1 MVDLRDAVTEPTTE
15 RLEVIA
21 TARPE
26 VIDRRRTPL
35 PGWTL
40 LAAGA
45 SVGAGLVHGA
55 VIGVHGDDRA
65 LVWMFSAAAFI
76 QCGLGMALFARPRS
90 WVMRLC
96 AAANL
101 AAVTTWLLS
110 RTTGIG
116 FVASLRNV
124 EPVGLT
130 DGLCALLGT
139 IAVVASL
146 AALSRPRPVAFPAI
160 GALMVPVFLTIG
172 LLTLPALVAAPDHA
186 RAARESG
193 HVHAGAGATRSVA
206 SVKPFD
212 PTQPIDLSG
221 TAGVTTAQ
229 QKRAENLLRLTLE
242 KLPQFADP
250 AVAEAAGYHSIGD
263 GFTGHEH
270 FMKWDSIND
279 TTFFDPD
286 YPESLVYRSR
296 KGQRTLEAAMFLLP
310 DTYGLDTVPDI
321 GGPLTQFH
329 VHDDLCFTRDPVAP
343 QVAGLTGAGGSCGSG
358 QRFTPS
364 PMVHVWIKPNVCGPF
379 SALEGV
385 GAGQVKTGETRSC
398 DHSHGSTTTF

>member
-1 MVDLRDAVTEPTTE
+1 MVGLRGALAEPTTD

-21 TARPE
+21 VSSPE
-26 VIDRRRTPL
+26 VIDQRRIPL

-40 LAAGA
+40 LAASA
-45 SVGAGLVHGA
+45 SVAAGLVHGA
-55 VIGVHGDDRA
+55 VIGVHGDDRT
-65 LVWMFSAAAFI
+65 LVWLFSAAALL
-76 QCGLGMALFARPRS
+76 QCGLGIALFAQPRR
-90 WVMRLC
+90 WVLSLC
-96 AAANL
+96 VAANL
-101 AAVTTWLLS
+101 AVVTTWLLS

-116 FVASLRNV
+116 FVASLKKV
-124 EPVGLT
+124 EPVALT
-130 DGLCALLGT
+130 DGICALLGA

-160 GALMVPVFLTIG
+160 GALVVPVFLTIG
-172 LLTLPALVAAPDHA
+172 LLTLPALVAAPGHA
-186 RAARESG
+186 TGGGGPR
-193 HVHAGAGATRSVA
+193 HVHAGAVA
-206 SVKPFD
+206 RTAAAAKPFD

-221 TAGVTTAQ
+221 TPGATRAQ
-229 QKRAENLLRLTLE
+229 QKRAEVLLRSTLE

-263 GFTGHEH
+263 GFSGHEH

-286 YPESLVYRSR
+286 HPESLVYRYR
-296 KGQRTLEAAMFLLP
+296 NGQRTLEAAMFLLP
-310 DTYGLDTVPDI
+310 DSYGLDTVPDI

-329 VHDDLCFTRDPVAP
+329 IHDDLCFTNDPVAP
-343 QVAGLTGAGGSCGSG
+343 QLVGLTSSGGSCGSA
-358 QRFTPS
+358 QRFRPA

-379 SALEGV
+379 SALEGA